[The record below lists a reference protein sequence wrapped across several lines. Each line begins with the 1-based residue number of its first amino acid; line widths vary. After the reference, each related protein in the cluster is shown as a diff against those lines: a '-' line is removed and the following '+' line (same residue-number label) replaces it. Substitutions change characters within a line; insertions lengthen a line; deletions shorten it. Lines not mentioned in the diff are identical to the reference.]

1 MCFNNIKNRTQQR
14 YWSVSNQH
22 VRAAK
27 QLAIDLALA
36 LDPFFISSPEVRRA
50 I

>member
-1 MCFNNIKNRTQQR
+1 MCFNNINNRTQQR

-22 VRAAK
+22 VRVAK
-27 QLAIDLALA
+27 HLAIDLA